1 LTPWPPGP
9 DDLEKRHDSSDSG
22 TTTEPRILRSPG
34 IRPACRR
41 QGLRRRAGYR
51 GPVLRMLMTRKWIG
65 LTLAMLVVIAAFG
78 ALSWWQWE
86 RAQQGSVETPVLA
99 ASSVL
104 APGHALDPSA
114 YGVRVRITGTY
125 DAAHQVLVE
134 HSPTSYWVV
143 TPLQPAD
150 GLRVAVARAAVT
162 SPDDP
167 LVADVT
173 PGVVTVVGFAQ
184 PFEGDPG
191 TPSSL
196 PAGRT
201 ERLTQAGLALPYDV
215 GNGWIA
221 LQTQDPAPA
230 VAATPVQPPISTT
243 STAPVRLQNA
253 SYAVQWVLFAAFVVF
268 FWVRMLRDDLRQAG
282 PEPTRGTATPV
293 REVY

>member
-1 LTPWPPGP
+1 
-9 DDLEKRHDSSDSG
+9 
-22 TTTEPRILRSPG
+22 
-34 IRPACRR
+34 
-41 QGLRRRAGYR
+41 
-51 GPVLRMLMTRKWIG
+51 
-65 LTLAMLVVIAAFG
+65 
-78 ALSWWQWE
+78 
-86 RAQQGSVETPVLA
+86 
-99 ASSVL
+99 
-104 APGHALDPSA
+104 
-114 YGVRVRITGTY
+114 
-125 DAAHQVLVE
+125 VE